1 MDHIEDISLWTK
13 KGATLSDKTA
23 QKEFNLTQEEIITA
37 IKAGK
42 LDYRHNT
49 LFGNP
54 CLKLLRN
61 EVEAFV
67 TEKYG
72 DNHLEIQKAKTEL
85 KKVNTEIGSLKR
97 KISKLEKRKK
107 ALSEALTNIK

>member
-1 MDHIEDISLWTK
+1 MDYKEDLSVWTQ

-23 QKEFNLTQEEIITA
+23 QKEFDITREEIIGA

-42 LDYRHNT
+42 LCYRHNT

-54 CLKLLRN
+54 CLKLLRH

-67 TEKYG
+67 DEKYG
-72 DNHLEIQKAKTEL
+72 ENHLQIKKTKTEL
-85 KKVNTEIGSLKR
+85 KKVSTEIGSLKR
-97 KISKLEKRKK
+97 KIIKLEKRKK
-107 ALSEALTNIK
+107 VLSELLSNTK